1 MATNETTTDN
11 KKKDG
16 LKWKE
21 VTIGGISGIILGS
34 AGSFAAS
41 AATLN
46 NTEDISDGE
55 VTDENAENSENND
68 GVATENQGAAVSA
81 HGNVAS
87 GVNDNMS
94 FNEAFAAARSE
105 VGAGGCFVWH
115 GNVYGTYY
123 ASEWNAMSP
132 AQRDEIVNQ
141 TTGVDTSHSHAPQ
154 QTYAQHS
161 TGTQTQQGTGTPE
174 KEEETVEDDMTVEV
188 LGVEQVQN
196 EDGSV
201 SNIGV
206 AGVNGQ
212 AVYFIDVDGQ
222 DDQFELMATDVN
234 ANGRLEENE
243 ITDISDQHMSVSQ
256 FQNLAQNS
264 NTGTGSGTGN
274 EVEEYYASNENLP
287 DYVNDADP
295 VDLA

>member
-1 MATNETTTDN
+1 MATNETTTGN
-11 KKKDG
+11 QKKDG

-46 NTEDISDGE
+46 NNEDISDSE

-68 GVATENQGAAVSA
+68 GVATENQEVAVAA

-123 ASEWNAMSP
+123 ASEWNAMSS
-132 AQRDEIVNQ
+132 AQRDEFVSQ
-141 TTGVDTSHSHAPQ
+141 TTGVDTSHSHDPQ
-154 QTYAQHS
+154 QTYAHHS
-161 TGTQTQQGTGTPE
+161 TGTQTQQGAGTPE
-174 KEEETVEDDMTVEV
+174 KEETGEEDMTVEV

-206 AGVNGQ
+206 AGINGQ

-222 DDQFELMATDVN
+222 DDQFELMATDIN

-256 FQNLAQNS
+256 FQDLAQNS
-264 NTGTGSGTGN
+264 STGTGSSTGN

>member
-1 MATNETTTDN
+1 MATNETTTGTPQ
-11 KKKDG
+11 KDS

-21 VTIGGISGIILGS
+21 VTIGGISGILLGG
-34 AGSFAAS
+34 AGSFAAT
-41 AATLN
+41 AATLD
-46 NTEDISDGE
+46 NTEDVVE
-55 VTDENAENSENND
+55 ENADENAENAAEEN
-68 GVATENQGAAVSA
+68 VTLEESAHIVA

-132 AQRDEIVNQ
+132 AQRDEFVSQ
-141 TTGVDTSHSHAPQ
+141 TTGVDTSHSHE
-154 QTYAQHS
+154 TYAHHS
-161 TGTQTQQGTGTPE
+161 TSSHTHTEQHVTPE
-174 KEEETVEDDMTVEV
+174 KEETGEEDMAVEI
-188 LGVEQVQN
+188 LGVEQVQH

-201 SNIGV
+201 SNIG
-206 AGVNGQ
+206 AASINGQ
-212 AVYFIDVDGQ
+212 AVYFIDVDGE
-222 DDQFELMATDVN
+222 DGEFELMATDIN
-234 ANGRLEENE
+234 ANGSLEENE
-243 ITDISDQHMSVSQ
+243 ITDISDQHMQVSQ
-256 FQNLAQNS
+256 FQELAQASGN
-264 NTGTGSGTGN
+264 GSGSGN
-274 EVEEYYASNENLP
+274 EVEEYYASNDNLP

>member
-1 MATNETTTDN
+1 MATNETTTGAS
-11 KKKDG
+11 KKEG

-21 VTIGGISGIILGS
+21 ITIGGVSGILLGG
-34 AGSFAAS
+34 AGSFAAT

-46 NTEDISDGE
+46 NTDE
-55 VTDENAENSENND
+55 VLDENAEENNETQSEEN
-68 GVATENQGAAVSA
+68 VATEEATHVVA

-132 AQRDEIVNQ
+132 AQRDEFVSQ
-141 TTGVDTSHSHAPQ
+141 TTGVDTSHSHA
-154 QTYAQHS
+154 TYAHHS
-161 TGTQTQQGTGTPE
+161 TASHTQTAQHVTPE
-174 KEEETVEDDMTVEV
+174 KEETGEDDMAVEI
-188 LGVEQVQN
+188 LGVEQVQH

-201 SNIGV
+201 SNIG
-206 AGVNGQ
+206 AASINGQ

-222 DDQFELMATDVN
+222 DGEFELMATDLN
-234 ANGRLEENE
+234 ANGSLEENE
-243 ITDISDQHMSVSQ
+243 ITDISDQHMQVSQ
-256 FQNLAQNS
+256 FQELAQASGN
-264 NTGTGSGTGN
+264 GGGTGN
-274 EVEEYYASNENLP
+274 EVEDYYASNDNLP

-295 VDLA
+295 ADLA

>member
-1 MATNETTTDN
+1 MTNNETTSGTP
-11 KKKDG
+11 KKEG

-21 VTIGGISGIILGS
+21 VTIGGVSGILLGG
-34 AGSFAAS
+34 AGSFAATAS
-41 AATLN
+41 T
-46 NTEDISDGE
+46 IGS
-55 VTDENAENSENND
+55 SEELPEEET
-68 GVATENQGAAVSA
+68 ATEETSEAAEEAAEGTATATVTA
-81 HGNVAS
+81 HGNVAT

-123 ASEWNAMSP
+123 ANEWNSMTP
-132 AQRDEIVNQ
+132 AQRDEFTAQ
-141 TTGVDTSHSHAPQ
+141 SLGVDTSHSHATG
-154 QTYAQHS
+154 TYAHHS
-161 TGTQTQQGTGTPE
+161 TGTHNTETPHQ
-174 KEEETVEDDMTVEV
+174 EEETNTGEDDLAVEV
-188 LGVEQVQN
+188 LGVEQIQN

-206 AGVNGQ
+206 AGINGQ

-222 DDQFELMATDVN
+222 DGEFDLMAVDLNNNNT
-234 ANGRLEENE
+234 LEENE

-256 FQNLAQNS
+256 FQELAQASGN
-264 NTGTGSGTGN
+264 GSGSGN

>member
-1 MATNETTTDN
+1 MANNETISNDP
-11 KKKDG
+11 KKET

-21 VTIGGISGIILGS
+21 VTIGGISGILLGG
-34 AGSFAAS
+34 AGSFAATAS
-41 AATLN
+41 TLGAA
-46 NTEDISDGE
+46 EDLEEGTTSE
-55 VTDENAENSENND
+55 ENAETTSESS
-68 GVATENQGAAVSA
+68 EEGAAANVVA
-81 HGNVAS
+81 HGNVAT

-123 ASEWNAMSP
+123 ANEWNAMTP
-132 AQRDEIVNQ
+132 EQHDEFTAQ
-141 TTGVDTSHSHAPQ
+141 TLGVDTSHSHATN
-154 QTYAQHS
+154 TYAHHS
-161 TGTQTQQGTGTPE
+161 TGSNHTETTTTGHE
-174 KEEETVEDDMTVEV
+174 GETISGEDDMTVEV

-206 AGVNGQ
+206 AGINGQ

-222 DDQFELMATDVN
+222 DGEFDLMAVDLNNNNT
-234 ANGRLEENE
+234 LEENE

-256 FQNLAQNS
+256 FQELAQASGN
-264 NTGTGSGTGN
+264 GTGSGN

>member
-11 KKKDG
+11 QKKDG

-21 VTIGGISGIILGS
+21 VTIGGISGIILGG
-34 AGSFAAS
+34 AGSFAAT
-41 AATLN
+41 AATLDN
-46 NTEDISDGE
+46 SEDISEGE
-55 VTDENAENSENND
+55 VTDENTENVENNVETSSD
-68 GVATENQGAAVSA
+68 SQGATVAA

-94 FNEAFAAARSE
+94 FNEAFAAARNE

-123 ASEWNAMSP
+123 ASEWNSMSP
-132 AQRDEIVNQ
+132 AQRDEFVSQ

-154 QTYAQHS
+154 QTYAHHS
-161 TGTQTQQGTGTPE
+161 TGTQTQQSTGTPE
-174 KEEETVEDDMTVEV
+174 EEENVEDDMTVEV

-206 AGVNGQ
+206 AGINGQ

-222 DDQFELMATDVN
+222 DDEFELMATDVN
-234 ANGRLEENE
+234 ANGSLDENE

-264 NTGTGSGTGN
+264 STGTGSGSGN

>member
-1 MATNETTTDN
+1 MATNETTTGTPQ
-11 KKKDG
+11 KDS

-21 VTIGGISGIILGS
+21 VTIGGISGILLGG
-34 AGSFAAS
+34 AGSFAAT

-46 NTEDISDGE
+46 NSDE
-55 VTDENAENSENND
+55 VVDENAEENN
-68 GVATENQGAAVSA
+68 ENQTEENVNTEESAQVVA

-132 AQRDEIVNQ
+132 AQRDEFVSQ
-141 TTGVDTSHSHAPQ
+141 TTGVDTSHSHA
-154 QTYAQHS
+154 TYAHHS
-161 TGTQTQQGTGTPE
+161 TSSHTHTEQHVTPE
-174 KEEETVEDDMTVEV
+174 KEESGEEDMAVEI
-188 LGVEQVQN
+188 LGVEQVQH

-201 SNIGV
+201 SNIG
-206 AGVNGQ
+206 AASINGQ
-212 AVYFIDVDGQ
+212 AVYFIDVDGE
-222 DDQFELMATDVN
+222 DGEFELMATDIN
-234 ANGRLEENE
+234 ANGSLEENE
-243 ITDISDQHMSVSQ
+243 ITDISDQHMQVSQ
-256 FQNLAQNS
+256 FQELAQASGN
-264 NTGTGSGTGN
+264 GSGSGN
-274 EVEEYYASNENLP
+274 EVEEYYASNDNLP

>member
-1 MATNETTTDN
+1 MATNETTTGN
-11 KKKDG
+11 QKKDG

-21 VTIGGISGIILGS
+21 VTIGGISGIILGG
-34 AGSFAAS
+34 AGSFAAT
-41 AATLN
+41 AATLDN
-46 NTEDISDGE
+46 AEDISEGE
-55 VTDENAENSENND
+55 VADEN
-68 GVATENQGAAVSA
+68 TENVENDVDTASESQGATVVA

-132 AQRDEIVNQ
+132 AQRDEFVSQ
-141 TTGVDTSHSHAPQ
+141 TTGVDTSHSHAPH

-161 TGTQTQQGTGTPE
+161 AGTQTQQGTGTPE
-174 KEEETVEDDMTVEV
+174 KEETGEEDMTVEV

-206 AGVNGQ
+206 AGINGQ

-222 DDQFELMATDVN
+222 DDQFELMATDIN

-256 FQNLAQNS
+256 FQDLAQNS
-264 NTGTGSGTGN
+264 STGTGSGTGN

>member
-1 MATNETTTDN
+1 MATNETTTGSPQ
-11 KKKDG
+11 KDS

-21 VTIGGISGIILGS
+21 VTIGGVSGILLGG
-34 AGSFAAS
+34 AGSFAAT
-41 AATLN
+41 AATLGN
-46 NTEDISDGE
+46 SDE
-55 VTDENAENSENND
+55 IIDESAEENSETQ
-68 GVATENQGAAVSA
+68 TEENVTTEDAAQVVA

-132 AQRDEIVNQ
+132 AQRDEFTAQ
-141 TTGVDTSHSHAPQ
+141 SLGVDTSHSHA
-154 QTYAQHS
+154 TYAHHTTSSHTHTEQHV
-161 TGTQTQQGTGTPE
+161 TPE
-174 KEEETVEDDMTVEV
+174 KEETGEDDMAVEI
-188 LGVEQVQN
+188 LGVEQVQH

-201 SNIGV
+201 SNIG
-206 AGVNGQ
+206 AASINGQ
-212 AVYFIDVDGQ
+212 AVYFIDVDGE
-222 DDQFELMATDVN
+222 DGEFELMATDIN
-234 ANGRLEENE
+234 ANGSLEENE
-243 ITDISDQHMSVSQ
+243 ITDISDQHMQVSQ
-256 FQNLAQNS
+256 FQELAQASGN
-264 NTGTGSGTGN
+264 GGGTGN
-274 EVEEYYASNENLP
+274 EVEEYYASNDNLP

>member
-1 MATNETTTDN
+1 MATNETTTGTP
-11 KKKDG
+11 KKDG

-21 VTIGGISGIILGS
+21 VTIGGVSGILLGG
-34 AGSFAAS
+34 AGSFAAT
-41 AATLN
+41 AATLRNPEEVVEEN
-46 NTEDISDGE
+46 NEENVENTA
-55 VTDENAENSENND
+55 DENVTVED
-68 GVATENQGAAVSA
+68 AAHVTA

-123 ASEWNAMSP
+123 ANEWNAMSS
-132 AQRDEIVNQ
+132 AQRDEFVSQ
-141 TTGVDTSHSHAPQ
+141 TTGVDTSHSHA
-154 QTYAQHS
+154 THTQHS
-161 TGTQTQQGTGTPE
+161 TASHTEQHVTPE
-174 KEEETVEDDMTVEV
+174 KEETGEEDMAVEI
-188 LGVEQVQN
+188 LGVEQVQH

-201 SNIGV
+201 SNIG
-206 AGVNGQ
+206 AASINGQ

-222 DDQFELMATDVN
+222 DGEFELMATDIN
-234 ANGRLEENE
+234 ANGSLEENE
-243 ITDISDQHMSVSQ
+243 ITDISDQHMQVSQ
-256 FQNLAQNS
+256 FQELAQASGN
-264 NTGTGSGTGN
+264 GGGTGN
-274 EVEEYYASNENLP
+274 EVEEYYASNDNLP

>member
-1 MATNETTTDN
+1 MTNNETTSGTP
-11 KKKDG
+11 KKGG

-21 VTIGGISGIILGS
+21 VTIGGVSGILLGG
-34 AGSFAAS
+34 AGTFAATAS
-41 AATLN
+41 T
-46 NTEDISDGE
+46 IGS
-55 VTDENAENSENND
+55 SEELPEEET
-68 GVATENQGAAVSA
+68 ATEETVDATEEATEGTATATVTA
-81 HGNVAS
+81 HGNVAT

-123 ASEWNAMSP
+123 ANEWNSMTP
-132 AQRDEIVNQ
+132 AQRDEFTAQ
-141 TTGVDTSHSHAPQ
+141 SLGVDTSHSHATG
-154 QTYAQHS
+154 TYAHHS
-161 TGTQTQQGTGTPE
+161 TGTHNTETAHH
-174 KEEETVEDDMTVEV
+174 EEETNTGEDDLAVEV
-188 LGVEQVQN
+188 LGVEQIQN

-206 AGVNGQ
+206 AGINGQ

-222 DDQFELMATDVN
+222 DGEFDLMAVDLN
-234 ANGRLEENE
+234 NNNNLEENE

-256 FQNLAQNS
+256 FQELAQASGN
-264 NTGTGSGTGN
+264 GSGSGN

>member
-1 MATNETTTDN
+1 MATNETTIDN

-55 VTDENAENSENND
+55 VTDENAENSENNA
-68 GVATENQGAAVSA
+68 GVATENQGAAVAA

-87 GVNDNMS
+87 GANDNMS

-123 ASEWNAMSP
+123 ASEWNAMSA
-132 AQRDEIVNQ
+132 AQRDEFVSQ

-256 FQNLAQNS
+256 FQDLAQNS

>member
-1 MATNETTTDN
+1 MTNNETTSGTP
-11 KKKDG
+11 KKEG

-21 VTIGGISGIILGS
+21 VTIGGVSGILLGG
-34 AGSFAAS
+34 AGSFAATAS
-41 AATLN
+41 T
-46 NTEDISDGE
+46 IGS
-55 VTDENAENSENND
+55 SEELPEEET
-68 GVATENQGAAVSA
+68 ATEETSEAAEEAAEGTATATVTA
-81 HGNVAS
+81 HGNVAT

-105 VGAGGCFVWH
+105 VGTGGCFVWH
-115 GNVYGTYY
+115 GNIYGTYY
-123 ASEWNAMSP
+123 ANEWNSMTP
-132 AQRDEIVNQ
+132 AQRDEFTAQ
-141 TTGVDTSHSHAPQ
+141 SLGVDTSHSHATG
-154 QTYAQHS
+154 TYAHHS
-161 TGTQTQQGTGTPE
+161 TGTHNTENPHH
-174 KEEETVEDDMTVEV
+174 EEETNTGEDDLAVEV
-188 LGVEQVQN
+188 LGVEQIQN

-206 AGVNGQ
+206 AGINGQ

-222 DDQFELMATDVN
+222 DGEFDLMAVDLN
-234 ANGRLEENE
+234 NNNNLEENE

-256 FQNLAQNS
+256 FQELAQASGN
-264 NTGTGSGTGN
+264 GSGSGN

>member
-1 MATNETTTDN
+1 MTADETTNGIPQKETI
-11 KKKDG
+11 
-16 LKWKE
+16 KWKE
-21 VTIGGISGIILGS
+21 VTIGGISGIFLGS
-34 AGSFAAS
+34 AGSFAAT
-41 AATLN
+41 AATLDSADELAEETT
-46 NTEDISDGE
+46 TE
-55 VTDENAENSENND
+55 ENAETTVEGGDETST
-68 GVATENQGAAVSA
+68 VTA

-123 ASEWNAMSP
+123 ANEWSAMPP
-132 AQRDEIVNQ
+132 AQRDEFVSQ
-141 TTGVDTSHSHAPQ
+141 TIGVDTSHSHTTGTSYAHHSASHTQ
-154 QTYAQHS
+154 QTH
-161 TGTQTQQGTGTPE
+161 TTHH
-174 KEEETVEDDMTVEV
+174 EEENTGEEDMTVEV

-201 SNIGV
+201 SNIG
-206 AGVNGQ
+206 AASINGQ

-222 DDQFELMATDVN
+222 DGEFELMAADVN
-234 ANGRLEENE
+234 ANGTLDEGE

-256 FQNLAQNS
+256 FQELAQV
-264 NTGTGSGTGN
+264 SGNGAEAGN
-274 EVEEYYASNENLP
+274 EVEEYYASNDNLP

>member
-1 MATNETTTDN
+1 MATNETTSGTL
-11 KKKDG
+11 KKEA
-16 LKWKE
+16 LRWKE
-21 VTIGGISGIILGS
+21 VTIGGVSGILLGGAS
-34 AGSFAAS
+34 SFAATASVLGKTEGLGEEGTTTEES
-41 AATLN
+41 AETVTETTGEDAT
-46 NTEDISDGE
+46 T
-55 VTDENAENSENND
+55 V
-68 GVATENQGAAVSA
+68 VA

-94 FNEAFAAARSE
+94 FSEAFAAARSE

-123 ASEWNAMSP
+123 ANEWNAMTP
-132 AQRDEIVNQ
+132 AQRDEFVSQ
-141 TTGVDTSHSHAPQ
+141 TTGVDTSHSQA
-154 QTYAQHS
+154 TSSYAHHS
-161 TGTQTQQGTGTPE
+161 TQTQHTETTSH
-174 KEEETVEDDMTVEV
+174 EEETQTEEDMTVEV
-188 LGVEQVQN
+188 LGVEQIQN

-206 AGVNGQ
+206 AGINGQ

-222 DDQFELMATDVN
+222 DGAFDLMAADT
-234 ANGRLEENE
+234 NGNSNLEENE

-256 FQNLAQNS
+256 FQDLAQVSGN
-264 NTGTGSGTGN
+264 GSGTGN

>member
-1 MATNETTTDN
+1 MATNETTTGAS
-11 KKKDG
+11 KKEG

-21 VTIGGISGIILGS
+21 ITIGGVSGILLGG
-34 AGSFAAS
+34 AGSFAAT

-46 NTEDISDGE
+46 NTDE
-55 VTDENAENSENND
+55 VLDENAEENNETQSEEN
-68 GVATENQGAAVSA
+68 VATEEAAHVVA

-132 AQRDEIVNQ
+132 TQRDEFVSQ
-141 TTGVDTSHSHAPQ
+141 TTGVDTSHSHA
-154 QTYAQHS
+154 TYAHHS
-161 TGTQTQQGTGTPE
+161 TASHTQTAQHVTPE
-174 KEEETVEDDMTVEV
+174 KEETGEDDMAVEI
-188 LGVEQVQN
+188 LGVEQVQH

-201 SNIGV
+201 SNIG
-206 AGVNGQ
+206 AASINGQ

-222 DDQFELMATDVN
+222 DGEFELMATDLN
-234 ANGRLEENE
+234 ANGSLEETE
-243 ITDISDQHMSVSQ
+243 ITDISDQHMQVSQ
-256 FQNLAQNS
+256 FQELAQVSDN
-264 NTGTGSGTGN
+264 GGGTGN
-274 EVEEYYASNENLP
+274 EVEDYYASNDNLP

-295 VDLA
+295 ADLA

>member
-1 MATNETTTDN
+1 MANNETTSN
-11 KKKDG
+11 SPKKET

-21 VTIGGISGIILGS
+21 VTIGGISGILLGG
-34 AGSFAAS
+34 AGSFAATAS
-41 AATLN
+41 TLES
-46 NTEDISDGE
+46 TEDLEEETTSE
-55 VTDENAENSENND
+55 ENAENTSDSSE
-68 GVATENQGAAVSA
+68 EGASANVVA
-81 HGNVAS
+81 HGNVAT

-123 ASEWNAMSP
+123 ANEWNAMTP
-132 AQRDEIVNQ
+132 AQHDEFTAQ
-141 TTGVDTSHSHAPQ
+141 TLGVDTSHSHATG
-154 QTYAQHS
+154 TYAHHS
-161 TGTQTQQGTGTPE
+161 TTTQHTETTTTGHEGGTTSG
-174 KEEETVEDDMTVEV
+174 EDDMTVEV

-206 AGVNGQ
+206 AGINGQ

-222 DDQFELMATDVN
+222 DGEFDLMAVDLN
-234 ANGRLEENE
+234 NNNNLEENE
-243 ITDISDQHMSVSQ
+243 ITDISDQHMSVSH
-256 FQNLAQNS
+256 FQELAQASGN
-264 NTGTGSGTGN
+264 GTGSGN

>member
-1 MATNETTTDN
+1 MATNETTIDN

-21 VTIGGISGIILGS
+21 LTIGGISGIILGS

-68 GVATENQGAAVSA
+68 GVATENQGAAVAA

-123 ASEWNAMSP
+123 ASEWNAMSA
-132 AQRDEIVNQ
+132 AQRDEFVSQ

-256 FQNLAQNS
+256 FQDLAQNS

>member
-1 MATNETTTDN
+1 MATNETTSGTP
-11 KKKDG
+11 KKET
-16 LKWKE
+16 LRWKE
-21 VTIGGISGIILGS
+21 VTIGGVSGILLGGAS
-34 AGSFAAS
+34 SFAATAS
-41 AATLN
+41 ALGK
-46 NTEDISDGE
+46 TEGLGDE
-55 VTDENAENSENND
+55 ETTTEENAETTTETTGED
-68 GVATENQGAAVSA
+68 ATTVVA

-123 ASEWNAMSP
+123 ANEWNAMTP
-132 AQRDEIVNQ
+132 AQRDEFVSQ
-141 TTGVDTSHSHAPQ
+141 STGVDTSHSQSTSSYSHHSTQ
-154 QTYAQHS
+154 AQHTETTS
-161 TGTQTQQGTGTPE
+161 H
-174 KEEETVEDDMTVEV
+174 EEEAQTEEDMAVEV

-206 AGVNGQ
+206 AGINGQ

-222 DDQFELMATDVN
+222 DGEFDLMAADI
-234 ANGRLEENE
+234 NGNSNLEENE

-256 FQNLAQNS
+256 FQDLAQVSGNS
-264 NTGTGSGTGN
+264 SGTGN